1 MLGNRSKKCPFYTD
15 ISGTISSI
23 ISLFRKL
30 FFCSSATELTF
41 VLLYIAVFIYVI
53 VDRILQLGYMVLLGL
68 FR

>member
-30 FFCSSATELTF
+30 FFFVRLPATELTF
-41 VLLYIAVFIYVI
+41 VLLQQYLFI
-53 VDRILQLGYMVLLGL
+53 LLWIEYCK
-68 FR
+68 